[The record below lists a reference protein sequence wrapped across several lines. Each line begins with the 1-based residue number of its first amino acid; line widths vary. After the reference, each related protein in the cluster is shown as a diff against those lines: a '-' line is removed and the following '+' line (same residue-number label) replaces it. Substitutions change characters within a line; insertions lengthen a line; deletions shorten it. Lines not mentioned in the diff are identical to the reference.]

1 MAVQIVSSARTP
13 QGKAWR
19 LERER
24 YMQSRVQAVTVA
36 AVTTAWGWCKWVC
49 FIHTE
54 TLLHV
59 PAMLRAQLETQ
70 KKLLSSGKKKCV
82 STKGRG

>member
-59 PAMLRAQLETQ
+59 PAMLRAQLETKEASVQ
-70 KKLLSSGKKKCV
+70 WEEKVCIHQ
-82 STKGRG
+82 R